1 MFKKVCLFCLLL
13 TQIVGIAC
21 TSGKRAF
28 ENGNYERA
36 IYLAVERLRRNPDH
50 TKSRQTLDKAYQ
62 LFIKRNQ
69 ADIQGWQASVEPFK
83 WDNVVSI
90 YENTHSAFDQIKA
103 CPGAMEVIKNP
114 LRFDTELQNARRN
127 ASEGHY
133 EAGLSELQG
142 DTREKAKIAYTHF
155 EKAQDYFPNLKSDY
169 KARLNEAKQKATL
182 HVAVWIAPLTSN
194 FNLQKYQI
202 TEGTWRNNLNQ
213 YIQELD
219 KKFFLDAELIFDQN
233 KQEDFDDILKM
244 AFTQFN
250 PEPIQYTE
258 THELPTDSI
267 RVETQLNG
275 QTFVRYDKVQADI
288 NIRQKIA
295 KTTGT
300 VEILI
305 TDTETGQILFNQSAQ
320 GEYIWQQKWAL
331 LSSGDIRAANATQ
344 KELLNKR
351 EESPP
356 SYQIIF
362 DELQAILMR
371 DIRKKLNE
379 YYQQY

>member
-1 MFKKVCLFCLLL
+1 
-13 TQIVGIAC
+13 
-21 TSGKRAF
+21 
-28 ENGNYERA
+28 
-36 IYLAVERLRRNPDH
+36 
-50 TKSRQTLDKAYQ
+50 
-62 LFIKRNQ
+62 
-69 ADIQGWQASVEPFK
+69 
-83 WDNVVSI
+83 
-90 YENTHSAFDQIKA
+90 
-103 CPGAMEVIKNP
+103 
-114 LRFDTELQNARRN
+114 
-127 ASEGHY
+127 
-133 EAGLSELQG
+133 
-142 DTREKAKIAYTHF
+142 
-155 EKAQDYFPNLKSDY
+155 
-169 KARLNEAKQKATL
+169 L

-295 KTTGT
+295 KTTGA

-356 SYQIIF
+356 SYQVIF